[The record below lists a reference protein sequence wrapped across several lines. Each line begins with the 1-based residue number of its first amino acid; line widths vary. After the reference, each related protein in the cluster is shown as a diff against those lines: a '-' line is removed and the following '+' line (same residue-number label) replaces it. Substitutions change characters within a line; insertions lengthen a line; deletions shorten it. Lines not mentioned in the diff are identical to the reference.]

1 MWAHLN
7 REGIEVARCTVERGD
22 ARPRVA
28 RRHSGRKVRTTV
40 ADPAATRA
48 PDLVNR
54 QFPAAAPGLLHVAN
68 FT

>member
-1 MWAHLN
+1 MRTNGW
-7 REGIEVARCTVERGD
+7 RG
-22 ARPRVA
+22 ATRA
-28 RRHSGRKVRTTV
+28 QKVRTTV

-54 QFPAAAPGLLHVAN
+54 QFHGAAPGLLHVAD